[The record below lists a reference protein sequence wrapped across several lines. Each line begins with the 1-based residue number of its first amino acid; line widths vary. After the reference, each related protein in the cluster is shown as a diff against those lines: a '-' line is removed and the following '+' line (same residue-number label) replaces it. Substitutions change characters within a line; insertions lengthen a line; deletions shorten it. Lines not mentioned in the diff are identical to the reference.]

1 MYTPTE
7 APQPKCDS
15 FYSPLQATISEQKTV
30 FSSPLMG
37 DFIAKVGCE
46 WENAGGAI
54 GKFGIGDVNAAGERL
69 IQFANVNKLVITN
82 TCFKQ
87 GKLNRQWTW
96 ESPDEFTHNM
106 IDHILINNKLDDA

>member
-1 MYTPTE
+1 
-7 APQPKCDS
+7 
-15 FYSPLQATISEQKTV
+15 
-30 FSSPLMG
+30 MG
-37 DFIAKVGCE
+37 DFNAKVGCE
-46 WENAGGAI
+46 WENANGAI

-82 TCFKQ
+82 TCFRQ